1 MQYKISSKEVS
12 MLWFIYYLSVLTVS
26 FLFGK
31 YIHITSLSA
40 IPIVLAI
47 LSGFMAIYNYNN
59 RQNDSLNYNPGT
71 VELTDK
77 EYAKLAYYSS
87 FAHTFCIP
95 LYLPFILFFGN
106 AVKFLSIALFL
117 LAFTLGPVIF
127 RIKQKDRLHARLKAE
142 ENELLSQKKKEESG
156 RFN

>member
-1 MQYKISSKEVS
+1 
-12 MLWFIYYLSVLTVS
+12 MLWFIYYLAVMTVS
-26 FLFGK
+26 FLFRK

-47 LSGFMAIYNYNN
+47 LSGFMAVYNYNN
-59 RQNDSLNYNPGT
+59 RQKESLNYSLSS

-77 EYAKLAYYSS
+77 EYAKFAHYSS
-87 FAHTFCIP
+87 LAHTFFIP

-106 AVKFLSIALFL
+106 AVKFLSLALFL
-117 LAFTLGPVIF
+117 LAFTLGPVFF
-127 RIKQKDRLHARLKAE
+127 RIKHKDRLNARLKAE
-142 ENELLSQKKKEESG
+142 ENELLAQKKKEESG